1 LIQQE
6 RRFSAMG
13 SPSEELSLKLPLSAF
28 LPARLQYRYDIGRGC
43 LQHNFARDLH
53 MFVLWEHA
61 TPEWAR
67 IVEDLD
73 RRFGVIHRRHV
84 TWPEAD
90 VDDNFLRLYGSAPL
104 AGRTN
109 ETVFRRKEIV
119 GAGTF
124 AIVVVEDRDPHY
136 AYDRTYSRKV
146 EIVNRRIAEAKAT
159 YREWTGG
166 GFKVHSSNSLGEFFR
181 DMTLLVGAQ
190 DLDSLLVGD
199 AHDLRPLTVQ
209 ASLAGAGGWHD
220 LRELFVHLRRAARY
234 VVLRNFESLPERLPD
249 GDADIDAL
257 CDQPAELAAI
267 ANAVVRA
274 DRDGKFACA
283 AMVAGNPV
291 PLDLRWPGDGY
302 FDAAWQAAVLADAV
316 EEDGV
321 IVPSVPDRF
330 FTLLYHAKV
339 HKDAVK
345 SVYKQRLR
353 SLAQAIG
360 LGHYR
365 DADLSSDE
373 VAADM
378 LGGYMASRGYLF
390 TLPRD
395 VWVGVNGPFVA
406 QLKAHG
412 MVWQQ
417 ERAASELLAGAVLA
431 RMPLLWRW
439 RRRLTRMVAAA
450 TRRSARWVSHRST

>member
-1 LIQQE
+1 M
-6 RRFSAMG
+6 RS
-13 SPSEELSLKLPLSAF
+13 SPEDPPRKLPLSAF
-28 LPARLQYRYDIGRGC
+28 LPARLRYRYDASRGC
-43 LQHNFARDLH
+43 LQHNFERDLH

-61 TPEWAR
+61 GPEWAR

-73 RRFGVIHRRHV
+73 RRFGVIHHRHV
-84 TWPEAD
+84 TWPAAD
-90 VDDNFLRLYGSAPL
+90 IDDNFLRLYGSAPL
-104 AGRTN
+104 AGRSS

-136 AYDRTYSRKV
+136 VYDRTFSRKV
-146 EIVNRRIAEAKAT
+146 EIVSRRIAEAKAA

-166 GFKVHSSNSLGEFFR
+166 GFRVHSSNSLGEFFR

-190 DLDSLLVGD
+190 DLDRLLATD
-199 AHDLRPLTVQ
+199 MRDRAPSAVQ
-209 ASLAGAGGWHD
+209 ASLAGAGGWRD
-220 LRELFVHLRRAARY
+220 LPELFVHLRRAARY
-234 VVLRNFESLPERLPD
+234 VVLRNFESLPRSLMD
-249 GDADIDAL
+249 GDGDIDAL
-257 CDQPAELAAI
+257 CAEPNELAAL
-267 ANAVVRA
+267 ANAAVRT

-283 AMVAGNPV
+283 AMVAGDPV

-321 IVPSVPDRF
+321 IVPSVPDRL

-339 HKDAVK
+339 HKNEVK
-345 SVYKQRLR
+345 DVYRDRLR
-353 SLAQAIG
+353 SLARAIG
-360 LGHYR
+360 LDHYR
-365 DADLSSDE
+365 DADLSSDA
-373 VAADM
+373 VAADL
-378 LGGYMASRGYLF
+378 LGGYMASRGYRL

-395 VWVGVNGPFVA
+395 VWVGVNGPFVT
-406 QLKAHG
+406 QLEAHG

-431 RMPLLWRW
+431 RLPLLWRW
-439 RRRLTRMVAAA
+439 RSRLTRMVAAT
-450 TRRSARWVSHRST
+450 TRWSMRWLSRRTT

>member
-1 LIQQE
+1 
-6 RRFSAMG
+6 
-13 SPSEELSLKLPLSAF
+13 
-28 LPARLQYRYDIGRGC
+28 
-43 LQHNFARDLH
+43 
-53 MFVLWEHA
+53 
-61 TPEWAR
+61 
-67 IVEDLD
+67 
-73 RRFGVIHRRHV
+73 
-84 TWPEAD
+84 
-90 VDDNFLRLYGSAPL
+90 
-104 AGRTN
+104 
-109 ETVFRRKEIV
+109 
-119 GAGTF
+119 
-124 AIVVVEDRDPHY
+124 
-136 AYDRTYSRKV
+136 
-146 EIVNRRIAEAKAT
+146 
-159 YREWTGG
+159 
-166 GFKVHSSNSLGEFFR
+166 VHSSNSLGEFFR

-190 DLDSLLVGD
+190 DLDRLLADD
-199 AHDLRPLTVQ
+199 AHDPTPLSVQ
-209 ASLAGAGGWHD
+209 KGLAGAGGWRD
-220 LRELFVHLRRAARY
+220 LTELFVHLRRAARY
-234 VVLRNFESLPERLPD
+234 VVLRNFETLPERLAE

-267 ANAVVRA
+267 ANAVVRT

-283 AMVAGNPV
+283 TMVEGNPV

-321 IVPSVPDRF
+321 IVPSIPDRF

-339 HKDAVK
+339 HKKEVK
-345 SVYKQRLR
+345 DVYKERLR
-353 SLAQAIG
+353 SSAQAIG

-365 DADLSSDE
+365 DADLSSDD
-373 VAADM
+373 VAADL

-417 ERAASELLAGAVLA
+417 ERTASELLVGAVLA

-439 RRRLTRMVAAA
+439 RRRLTRMAAAA
-450 TRRSARWVSHRST
+450 TRWSTRWVSRRAT

>member
-1 LIQQE
+1 M
-6 RRFSAMG
+6 R
-13 SPSEELSLKLPLSAF
+13 KLPLCAF
-28 LPARLQYRYDIGRGC
+28 LPARLRYRYDVERGC
-43 LQHNFARDLH
+43 LQHNFERDLH

-61 TPEWAR
+61 APQWAR
-67 IVEDLD
+67 IVEDLG
-73 RRFGVIHRRHV
+73 RRFGVIHQRHV
-84 TWPEAD
+84 TWPVAD

-104 AGRTN
+104 AGQPA

-119 GAGTF
+119 GGGTF
-124 AIVVVEDRDPHY
+124 AIVVVEDRDPQY
-136 AYDRTYSRKV
+136 VYDRTFSRKV
-146 EIVNRRIAEAKAT
+146 EIVNRRVAEAKGI

-166 GFKVHSSNSLGEFFR
+166 GFRVHSSNSLAEFFR

-190 DLDSLLVGD
+190 DLDRLLVGD
-199 AHDLRPLTVQ
+199 AYDSVPLAVQ
-209 ASLAGAGGWHD
+209 TSLAGAGGWRD
-220 LRELFVHLRRAARY
+220 LPELFVHLRRAARY

-249 GDADIDAL
+249 GDADIDVL
-257 CDQPAELAAI
+257 CDQPAELAAV
-267 ANAVVRA
+267 ANAVVQT

-283 AMVAGNPV
+283 AMVAGDPV
-291 PLDLRWPGDGY
+291 QLDLRWPGDGY
-302 FDAAWQAAVLADAV
+302 FDAAWQAAVLVDAV

-339 HKDAVK
+339 HKKEVK
-345 SVYKQRLR
+345 GVYKQRLR

-365 DADLSSDE
+365 DTDLSSDE
-373 VAADM
+373 VAADL
-378 LGGYMASRGYLF
+378 LGGYMASRCYLF

-395 VWVGVNGPFVA
+395 LWVGVNGPFVA

-417 ERAASELLAGAVLA
+417 ERDASELLAGAVLA

-450 TRRSARWVSHRST
+450 TRRSTRWVSRRAT